1 MPGGD
6 GEEQKGGRIHNLP
19 IDFSSA
25 DVAQRLVLHA
35 RLVPQFPRGESIF
48 ARHSSVNEV
57 DRPAP
62 NIGLRSKPARVS
74 VQRGTITK
82 GNEVERGGGTDPSS
96 TRTSRGTSNVYAPL
110 NSSPVWRLSLY
121 ESFSFFPLPFFSF
134 PKNDPRDDFLLLAIV
149 TPTPLRATLSPIF
162 SLLGTD
168 IYRKGWWDGRYVW
181 TFGFLVDRT
190 SRIR

>member
-1 MPGGD
+1 MKYFFSWFPGAAVITTLITGTKHQINERID
-6 GEEQKGGRIHNLP
+6 ICKSARGTWRGAKKGGRVHNLP

-62 NIGLRSKPARVS
+62 NIGLRSKPARV
-74 VQRGTITK
+74 QRGTITK
-82 GNEVERGGGTDPSS
+82 GNEVERERGGGGTDPSS

-110 NSSPVWRLSLY
+110 NSSPV
-121 ESFSFFPLPFFSF
+121 
-134 PKNDPRDDFLLLAIV
+134 
-149 TPTPLRATLSPIF
+149 
-162 SLLGTD
+162 
-168 IYRKGWWDGRYVW
+168 
-181 TFGFLVDRT
+181 
-190 SRIR
+190 